1 MNILKAILTLLAILL
16 ASNASATQY
25 KFIGTSNHLETK
37 ICVSAG
43 NNDLKK
49 LKGLIYVSHEGSR
62 SIANTIVCNNLV
74 MAHFAHKYGADET
87 FEYLNQRTKGK
98 NKIRENTVTIQDLA
112 RINDV
117 NEEVITIYVTTR
129 K

>member
-1 MNILKAILTLLAILL
+1 MNILKAIFTLLAILL
-16 ASNASATQY
+16 AYNASATQY
-25 KFIGTSNHLETK
+25 KFVGTNNHLETK

-49 LKGLIYVSHEGSR
+49 LKGLIYASQEGAR
-62 SIANTIVCNNLV
+62 SVANTIVCNNLV
-74 MAHFAHKYGADET
+74 MAHFAHKYDADKT

-98 NKIRENTVTIQDLA
+98 NKIRENTVTIQDIA

-117 NEEVITIYVTTR
+117 NEEVITVYVSTN